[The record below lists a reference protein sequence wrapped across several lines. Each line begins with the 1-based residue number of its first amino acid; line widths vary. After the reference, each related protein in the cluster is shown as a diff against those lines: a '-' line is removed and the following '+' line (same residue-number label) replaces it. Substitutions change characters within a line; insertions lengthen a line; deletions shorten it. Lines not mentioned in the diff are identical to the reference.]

1 MSRPRSACT
10 SDVLGG
16 LTKARVRF
24 NLSVCLSIYVCVCV
38 YTYRHTYIH
47 TCVYIYTCMYVCMYD
62 KVEQG
67 EKNFVLGSAELV
79 YRVQRLCV
87 MSSGF

>member
-1 MSRPRSACT
+1 M
-10 SDVLGG
+10 
-16 LTKARVRF
+16 
-24 NLSVCLSIYVCVCV
+24 CV
-38 YTYRHTYIH
+38 YVYTHTDIHTYIH
-47 TCVYIYTCMYVCMYD
+47 VYIYTCMYVCMYD

>member
-1 MSRPRSACT
+1 MC
-10 SDVLGG
+10 
-16 LTKARVRF
+16 
-24 NLSVCLSIYVCVCV
+24 IHIQ
-38 YTYRHTYIH
+38 TYIHTYIH
-47 TCVYIYTCMYVCMYD
+47 VYIYIYTCMYVCMYD